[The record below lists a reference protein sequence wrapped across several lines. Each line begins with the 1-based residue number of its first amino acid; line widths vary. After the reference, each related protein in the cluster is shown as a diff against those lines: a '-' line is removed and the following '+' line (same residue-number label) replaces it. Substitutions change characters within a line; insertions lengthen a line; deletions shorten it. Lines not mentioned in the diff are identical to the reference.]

1 MAFKIFKL
9 LNNAKVQSKTRTVV
23 SNMYMVYFLMLGL
36 NCYLIF
42 FKSLVF
48 RSFEIGVKLL

>member
-1 MAFKIFKL
+1 MAFKIFQL

-23 SNMYMVYFLMLGL
+23 SNVHMVYFLMLGL
-36 NCYLIF
+36 KCYPIF